1 MPRTARV
8 NFPAKDVFAALG
20 LPPNARLIS
29 AQAQHQGRLILT
41 VEHGDL
47 IDHDGMRPPFVDPKF
62 ARGDTGFEW
71 AQKPPV
77 LMGEDGAAQRAERQ
91 ARRDA
96 NEGKAT

>member
-8 NFPAKDVFAALG
+8 KFPAKDVLAALG
-20 LPPNARLIS
+20 LPPNCQLIA
-29 AQAQHQGRLILT
+29 AQAQYQGAVVLT
-41 VEHGDL
+41 LEHGDL

-62 ARGDTGFEW
+62 ARGNTGFEW

-77 LMGEDGAAQRAERQ
+77 LMGEDGAAQRAELQ